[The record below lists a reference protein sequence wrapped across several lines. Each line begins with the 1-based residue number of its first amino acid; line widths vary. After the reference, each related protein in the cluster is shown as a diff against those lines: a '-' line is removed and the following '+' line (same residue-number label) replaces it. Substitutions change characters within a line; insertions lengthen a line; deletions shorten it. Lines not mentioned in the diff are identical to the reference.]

1 MYNGIGL
8 ETARGSGTNGYVTR
22 NLAFIKNKKSRVDY
36 KTEDELKRLDWEL
49 NRQPDKG
56 ILEHERK
63 RQVEVKCVEMEDLME
78 KQG

>member
-8 ETARGSGTNGYVTR
+8 ETARGSGTNAYVQR
-22 NLAFIKNKKSRVDY
+22 NLAFIKNKKTRIDY
-36 KTEDELKRLDWEL
+36 KDEDELAKLDREF
-49 NRQPDKG
+49 NRQPDQG

-63 RQVEVKCVEMEDLME
+63 RQIELKCLEMEDLME